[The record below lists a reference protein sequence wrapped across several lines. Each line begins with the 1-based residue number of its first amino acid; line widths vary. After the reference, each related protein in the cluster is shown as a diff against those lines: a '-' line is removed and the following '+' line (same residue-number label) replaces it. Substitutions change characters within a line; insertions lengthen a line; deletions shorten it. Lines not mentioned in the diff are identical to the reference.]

1 MATAEEVRNYL
12 AARSRATVLASAPG
26 DQSIYVWKGD
36 ILLDHFPAT
45 WEWQEIPVIDENNP
59 SRPTMGFDLEVWDA
73 ARPINRRT
81 YKLGQW
87 TTIRRGDNAS

>member
-1 MATAEEVRNYL
+1 MATAQEVRNYVNR
-12 AARSRATVLASAPG
+12 RSRATILAYAPG
-26 DQSIYVWKGD
+26 DQSVYVWKGD

-45 WEWQEIPVIDENNP
+45 WEWQEVPVIDENNP
-59 SRPTMGFDLEVWDA
+59 SHPTMGFDLTVWDA
-73 ARPINRRT
+73 SNPAKRKS